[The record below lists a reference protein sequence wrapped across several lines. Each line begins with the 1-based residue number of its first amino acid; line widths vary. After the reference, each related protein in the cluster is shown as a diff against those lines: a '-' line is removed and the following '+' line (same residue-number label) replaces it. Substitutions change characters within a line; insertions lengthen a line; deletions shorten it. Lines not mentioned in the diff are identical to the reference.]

1 MVGRRCGACGAA
13 YCGAVLCDA
22 VRASRVSPTTPPSM
36 HPPVGL
42 GAPLD
47 LQCSAAGEELCRLG
61 DFQAL
66 LQKYCVQCFDAEC
79 VETAE
84 ATGGA
89 ATAGAQAAKRY

>member
-13 YCGAVLCDA
+13 HCGAVLCDA
-22 VRASRVSPTTPPSM
+22 VRESRVCSLP
-36 HPPVGL
+36 PPVYL

-47 LQCSAAGEELCRLG
+47 LQCSAVGEELCRLG

-89 ATAGAQAAKRY
+89 AAAGAQAAKRY

>member
-13 YCGAVLCDA
+13 HCGAVLCDA
-22 VRASRVSPTTPPSM
+22 VRASRVRSLP
-36 HPPVGL
+36 PPVCL

-47 LQCSAAGEELCRLG
+47 LQCSAAGEELCCLG